1 MTTLKRISLLL
12 ALGACLAAAGCGS
25 DDEGGK
31 KISAATAAALAAQ
44 LDKVQERLD
53 NGSEGACKD
62 ILEGP
67 RGPNKAAVQQL
78 IDGLPNDVDPDVREA
93 TQESF
98 DNLWSLVESKCQELQ
113 ADEPAQTTPTDTQTD
128 TTPTETETQP
138 TETTPPPTDTEP
150 TTPDQQPLP
159 PEGDGDNGGTIPPDE
174 NENGNGN
181 GNGNGGGGVGPG
193 AAKEKKEKGE

>member
-1 MTTLKRISLLL
+1 VTSFKRITLVLSLC
-12 ALGACLAAAGCGS
+12 ACLAAAGCGS

-31 KISAATAAALAAQ
+31 QIPAATAAALEAQ

-53 NGSEGACKD
+53 NGTEGACKD
-62 ILEGP
+62 ILEAP
-67 RGPNKAAVQQL
+67 TERGPNRAAVQQL
-78 IDGLPNDVDPDVREA
+78 LDGLPNDVDPDVREA

-174 NENGNGN
+174 NGNGN
-181 GNGNGGGGVGPG
+181 GNGSGGGVGPG
-193 AAKEKKEKGE
+193 AAKENKEKGE

>member
-1 MTTLKRISLLL
+1 MTTLKRISLFF

-78 IDGLPNDVDPDVREA
+78 IDGLPNDVDPDVRDA
-93 TQESF
+93 LQESF
-98 DNLWSLVESKCQELQ
+98 DNLWSLVESKCEDLKP
-113 ADEPAQTTPTDTQTD
+113 DEPTQTETQTQTEG
-128 TTPTETETQP
+128 TTPTETESVP
-138 TETTPPPTDTEP
+138 TETTPPPTE
-150 TTPDQQPLP
+150 TTPPATETTPPDGNGNSGGAIP
-159 PEGDGDNGGTIPPDE
+159 PE
-174 NENGNGN
+174 GNGN
-181 GNGNGGGGVGPG
+181 GNGNGGGVGPG
-193 AAKEKKEKGE
+193 ATEQKTEKGE